1 MVLADTQGTKI
12 HATVKKN
19 LMNRFENKITQGEWR
34 SVENFGLSFAGGKF
48 KPTGHRYKMSFM
60 TQTVVARIDPLS
72 DEPYLSLSRF
82 DSVIS
87 ENLNPNFLIDIVG
100 QVVNVGAMETIDV
113 NNKPTNKIDVELR
126 DESDVRL
133 TCTLWGSFADQIY
146 AACQDIDVEMVICLL
161 RFAKI
166 KIYNDVRTI
175 ANAFNASQ
183 LTINPEYGQIVEFKN
198 KLPNDGHA
206 LTLLES
212 KPKRE
217 LQLANNG
224 EFYAQHVNGTIQDIL
239 NSIEVGKVKL
249 ICTSYAIDC
258 DWAWYYIACKKCNKK
273 VSKEKSTTNGNAF
286 VTQKQKWQCDTCHAQ
301 VTNILA
307 RFKTHVKVMDQT
319 GQMKLMFFD
328 SPAVEI
334 VGCTANSLIEGPFD
348 EMEDLENLPAA
359 IRNLVGKTYQLL
371 ISIENDNLWNEL
383 DTYKVS
389 KVLSKDGTNDDDV
402 TELSHGGDN
411 PTDDSTGDQ
420 VTLLLTSSE
429 EASESTTPSSNRSTG
444 DSVVPLDNA
453 SATKKLCLDHIKV
466 VNIKQEKL
474 TKGEIIA

>member
-1 MVLADTQGTKI
+1 MVLADAQGTMI

-19 LMNRFENKITQGEWR
+19 LMNRFENKITQEEWR
-34 SVENFGLSFAGGKF
+34 SVENFRLSFAGGQF

-72 DEPYLSLSRF
+72 DEPYLYLSRF

-87 ENLNPNFLIDIVG
+87 GNLNPNFLIDIVG

-133 TCTLWGSFADQIY
+133 TY
-146 AACQDIDVEMVICLL
+146 
-161 RFAKI
+161 
-166 KIYNDVRTI
+166 VRTI

-183 LTINPEYGQIVEFKN
+183 LTINPEYGQIFEFKN
-198 KLPNDGHA
+198 KLPNDGFA

-249 ICTSYAIDC
+249 ICTIYTIDCDWAWYYIAYC

-273 VSKEKSTTNGNAF
+273 VSEVKSTTNGNAS
-286 VTQKQKWQCDTCHAQ
+286 VTKKHKWQCDTCHAQ

-319 GQMKLMFFD
+319 GQMKLMLFD
-328 SPAVEI
+328 SPAAEI
-334 VGCTANSLIEGPFD
+334 VGCTANILIEGPFD
-348 EMEDLENLPAA
+348 EMEDPKNLPAA
-359 IRNLVGKTYQLL
+359 IRNLVGKTYQFLV
-371 ISIENDNLWNEL
+371 SIENDNLWNEL

-402 TELSHGGDN
+402 TELSHSGDN
-411 PTDDSTGDQ
+411 PTDDSTND
-420 VTLLLTSSE
+420 
-429 EASESTTPSSNRSTG
+429 
-444 DSVVPLDNA
+444 
-453 SATKKLCLDHIKV
+453 
-466 VNIKQEKL
+466 QEKL
-474 TKGEIIA
+474 TKGEIMAQAKTATAGMEKLTKGEIMAQAKTATAGMVEGGNGTTYKKK